1 MRAFMPSDPSDKQ
14 KSRIEE
20 MNLKAGLE
28 EKKEQKKIETRRFII
43 TTIIASIAA
52 VAAVAGL
59 LLQLFR
65 AQ

>member
-1 MRAFMPSDPSDKQ
+1 MPSDPSDKQ
-14 KSRIEE
+14 KTRIEE
-20 MNLKAGLE
+20 MNWKADLE
-28 EKKEQKKIETRRFII
+28 DKKEQKKIETRRFII
-43 TTIIASIAA
+43 TTVIASIAA

>member
-1 MRAFMPSDPSDKQ
+1 MPSDPSDKQ

-20 MNLKAGLE
+20 MNWKAGLE
-28 EKKEQKKIETRRFII
+28 DKKKQKKIEARRFVI
-43 TTIIASIAA
+43 TTVIASIAA

-65 AQ
+65 VQ